1 MPPLPFSHLN
11 LRRNPF
17 GEFTAEERTALAIV
31 ETGPALQHLT
41 QPRAA
46 VQFVGEK
53 GYGKTTHLL
62 VLATLFEHGTYV
74 HIPEGQRVLVPS
86 TGDPLLIDEA
96 QRLTRLQRWLIFQS
110 QRRLILGTH
119 EDFEQRLRRANRPV
133 LTIAADRFTNE
144 VRVHTLLNA
153 RIQSARRTEGP
164 IPSVTLRTASRL
176 FTQFGSD
183 IRSIEHSMYQTF
195 QLLRDIQDV

>member
-1 MPPLPFSHLN
+1 MPFCHLN

-31 ETGPALQHLT
+31 EMGPALQHLK
-41 QPRAA
+41 QPRAV

-62 VLATLFEHGTYV
+62 VLATQFAHGAYI
-74 HIPEGQRVLVPS
+74 HLPEGQRVTVPS

-96 QRLTRLQRWLIFQS
+96 QRLTRIQRWLIFRS
-110 QRRLILGTH
+110 RRRLILGTH
-119 EDFEQRLRRANRPV
+119 EDFEHPLRRAGRPV
-133 LTIAADRFTNE
+133 LAIAADQFTNE
-144 VRVHTLLNA
+144 VRIHTLLNT
-153 RIQSARRTEGP
+153 RIQSARRTAGP
-164 IPSVTLRTASRL
+164 IPSVSMETADRL

-195 QLLRDIQDV
+195 QQLREIQDV

>member
-1 MPPLPFSHLN
+1 MTPLPFSHLN

-17 GEFTAEERTALAIV
+17 GELTAEERTALAVV
-31 ETGPALQHLT
+31 EIGPALQHLK

-62 VLATLFEHGTYV
+62 VLASHFAHGTYI
-74 HIPEGQRVLVPS
+74 HIPEGRRVTIPS
-86 TGDPLLIDEA
+86 VGDPLLIDEA
-96 QRLTRLQRWLIFQS
+96 QRLTKIQQWLIFRS
-110 QRRLILGTH
+110 RRRLILGTH
-119 EDFEQRLRRANRPV
+119 EDFEQSLCRADRPA

-144 VRVHTLLNA
+144 GRVHTLLNA
-153 RIQSARRTEGP
+153 RIQFARRADGP
-164 IPSVTLRTASRL
+164 IPSVTLQTASRL

-183 IRSIEHSMYQTF
+183 IRSIEHSMYQTI

>member
-1 MPPLPFSHLN
+1 MPFSHLN

-17 GEFTAEERTALAIV
+17 GELTAEERTALAIV
-31 ETGPALQHLT
+31 EIGPALQHLT

-62 VLATLFEHGTYV
+62 VLATQFGHGTYI
-74 HIPEGQRVLVPS
+74 HIPEEQRVSVPS

-96 QRLTRLQRWLIFQS
+96 QRLTRIQRWLIFRS
-110 QRRLILGTH
+110 RRRLILGTH
-119 EDFEQRLRRANRPV
+119 EDFELPLCRARRPV

-153 RIQSARRTEGP
+153 RIRSARRSAGL
-164 IPSVTLRTASRL
+164 IPSVTLRTASKL

-195 QLLRDIQDV
+195 QQLRDIQDV